1 LLHGANAPRNLKTPP
16 EKTPQF
22 ILRSLDDYLNFRSI
36 AIRKNSVHCVSD
48 GNLALGNLGF
58 HENFLRHA

>member
-1 LLHGANAPRNLKTPP
+1 
-16 EKTPQF
+16 
-22 ILRSLDDYLNFRSI
+22 LNFRSI